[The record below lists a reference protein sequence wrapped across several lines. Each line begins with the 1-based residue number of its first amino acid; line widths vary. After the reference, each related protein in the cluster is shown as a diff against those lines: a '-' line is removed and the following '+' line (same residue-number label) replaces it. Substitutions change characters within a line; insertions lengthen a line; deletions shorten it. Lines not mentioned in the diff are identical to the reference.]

1 MAAAAD
7 GAVAVAIV
15 PFLLL
20 RLLLPL
26 LLNFCRHHRLL
37 LLLPCMAA
45 VFCSVVW

>member
-15 PFLLL
+15 PFL
-20 RLLLPL
+20 LLLPL

-45 VFCSVVW
+45 TG

>member
-15 PFLLL
+15 PFLLQ
-20 RLLLPL
+20 RLLPP
-26 LLNFCRHHRLL
+26 

-45 VFCSVVW
+45 AFCSVVW